1 MTLEEL
7 MRQQEADNATFEKK
21 IAAIE
26 AKLAGIDKQLRPE
39 VISERTAKVREE
51 AGASLNDLVI
61 AMKRRAHQAEEM
73 ARVYTPEAELR
84 LARFDGN
91 DDLKNATIQMAT
103 HMRLERTSTAELIE
117 HLEDAVAARNLAKV
131 EAIRLEFNRRPDRE
145 EVSIPWR
152 TTFAKLEFPAA
163 VAARRTIGKIGSI
176 AMFSEQRF
184 LEAATGRPTNPT
196 DRMTAARMARAA

>member
-7 MRQQEADNATFEKK
+7 MRQQEADNATFARGV
-21 IAAIE
+21 AAVE

-39 VISERTAKVREE
+39 VINERTAKIRQE

-73 ARVYTPEAELR
+73 ARVHTPEAELR
-84 LARFDGN
+84 LARFDSN

-103 HMRLERTSTAELIE
+103 LMRLERTSTAELIE
-117 HLEDAVAARNLAKV
+117 HLKDAVASKNLAKV

-145 EVSIPWR
+145 NMSIPFR
-152 TTFAKLEFPAA
+152 TTFAKLEFPQAIAA
-163 VAARRTIGKIGSI
+163 KRTIGKIGSM

-184 LEAATGRPTNPT
+184 LEATTGRATNPA
-196 DRMTAARMARAA
+196 DRMTAARMAAA